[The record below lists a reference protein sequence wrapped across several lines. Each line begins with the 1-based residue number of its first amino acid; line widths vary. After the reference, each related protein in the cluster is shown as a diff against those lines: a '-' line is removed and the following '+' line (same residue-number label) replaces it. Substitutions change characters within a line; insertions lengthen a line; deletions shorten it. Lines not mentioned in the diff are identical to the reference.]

1 MTSKEVKQIVDE
13 NIGKL
18 FWALLPK
25 IPGMVGDDY
34 LEYTVNESVVKIRW
48 RKKYKLDCETPL
60 PDKLTDKPFDNIKD
74 NLYRFS
80 AISFGGFMFY
90 GYPDAEKNPIV
101 EGITFVIETKDGM
114 FMVPEL
120 SRTETVK
127 AQELVEEA
135 YRNYTVHS
143 VIELYR
149 AVK

>member
-25 IPGMVGDDY
+25 IPSMVGDDY

-60 PDKLTDKPFDNIKD
+60 PGKLTDKPFDNIKD
-74 NLYRFS
+74 NLYRF
-80 AISFGGFMFY
+80 GGCLFY
-90 GYPDAEKNPIV
+90 GYPDADKNPIV

-120 SRTETVK
+120 SRTETVR

-143 VIELYR
+143 VVELYK

>member
-25 IPGMVGDDY
+25 IPDMVGDDY
-34 LEYTVNESVVKIRW
+34 LGYTINESEVKIRW
-48 RKKYKLDCETPL
+48 RKKYKLDCETLL
-60 PDKLTDKPFDNIKD
+60 PDKLIGKPFDNIRD
-74 NLYRFS
+74 RIYRFNMM
-80 AISFGGFMFY
+80 SFSGFMC
-90 GYPDAEKNPIV
+90 GYPDVEENPII

-114 FMVPEL
+114 FIVPEL

-127 AQELVEEA
+127 AQELIEEA

-149 AVK
+149 TVK

>member
-25 IPGMVGDDY
+25 IPSMVGDDY
-34 LEYTVNESVVKIRW
+34 LEYTINESVVKIRW

-101 EGITFVIETKDGM
+101 EGITLLKLRMECLWSQNCLEQRQLKLKSLLKKHIVTI
-114 FMVPEL
+114 L
-120 SRTETVK
+120 CTV
-127 AQELVEEA
+127 
-135 YRNYTVHS
+135 
-143 VIELYR
+143 
-149 AVK
+149 

>member
-13 NIGKL
+13 NISKL

-25 IPGMVGDDY
+25 VPDTVGDSCM
-34 LEYTVNESVVKIRW
+34 EYKINEGIVKIKW
-48 RKKYKLDCETPL
+48 RKKYKLDYETPL
-60 PDKLTDKPFDNIKD
+60 PDKLIDKPFDNIKD
-74 NLYRFS
+74 HLYTFGMMSFS
-80 AISFGGFMFY
+80 GFMY
-90 GYPDAEKNPIV
+90 GYPNVEKNPII

-114 FMVPEL
+114 FIVPEL

-127 AQELVEEA
+127 AQELIEEA

>member
-25 IPGMVGDDY
+25 IPNSVGDTF
-34 LEYTVNESVVKIRW
+34 LEYMVNEEIVKIKW

-60 PDKLTDKPFDNIKD
+60 PDKLADKPFDNIKD
-74 NLYRFS
+74 NLYS
-80 AISFGGFMFY
+80 LSMMPFGYTFFNGF
-90 GYPDAEKNPIV
+90 PDAEKNPMV

-114 FMVPEL
+114 FIVPEL